1 MKEEWHQL
9 LDSGTTLFARKG
21 IRATSTDEIAR
32 QCGLH
37 KRCFYEHFN
46 SKESLVAHIIGRW
59 LEKTDRYLS
68 FNRHI
73 SSNAIIEMSNFF
85 RIAER
90 VILTTQPVFF
100 RDLRDMYPD
109 IWAGVRQFRENQL
122 ATFLRLNIRRGLEE
136 DIYRHNLD
144 QTLLEKLYFT
154 PLELVM
160 NDRIP
165 PECPVYRACRELN
178 IIYLH
183 GLVNLKGMKL
193 IYEKQVN

>member
-9 LDSGTTLFARKG
+9 LDSSISLFARKG

-32 QCGLH
+32 DCGLH

-46 SKESLVAHIIGRW
+46 SKESLVARIIHTW
-59 LEKTDRYLS
+59 LEKTERYLS

-73 SSNAIIEMSNFF
+73 SSSAVIEMSNFF
-85 RIAER
+85 RVSER
-90 VILTTQPVFF
+90 VVQTTQPVFF
-100 RDLRDMYPD
+100 RDLQELYPA
-109 IWAGVRQFRENQL
+109 IWDSVVQFREGPL
-122 ATFLRLNIRRGLEE
+122 AVFLRQNIQRGQKEDVYRR
-136 DIYRHNLD
+136 NLD
-144 QTLLEKLYFT
+144 LVLLEKLYFT
-154 PLELVM
+154 PLQLVM
-160 NDRIP
+160 EDRIP
-165 PECPVYRACRELN
+165 PDCPISSACRELN

>member
-32 QCGLH
+32 HCGLH

-46 SKESLVAHIIGRW
+46 SKESLIARIISTW

-90 VILTTQPVFF
+90 VILTIQPVFF
-100 RDLRDMYPD
+100 RDLRDLYPS
-109 IWAGVRQFRENQL
+109 IWASVMQFRECQL
-122 ATFLRLNIRRGLEE
+122 AVFLKLNIQRGQEE
-136 DIYRHNLD
+136 DIYRRNLD
-144 QTLLEKLYFT
+144 QALLEKLYFT

-160 NDRIP
+160 EDRIP
-165 PECPVYRACRELN
+165 PECPIHSACRELN